1 MQVAERECRFALGWK
16 CSRAITAKRLINE
29 FVSYPEFTRL
39 TGSQA
44 KSDLLIVQHRRA
56 RAAMGG
62 VSMRQHLTA
71 SEAISG
77 AKAELAGDSLPDW
90 LLAVG
95 KGRRDLNGAAADQ
108 VAKGN

>member
-29 FVSYPEFTRL
+29 FVSYPEFTCL

-44 KSDLLIVQHRRA
+44 KSDLLIVRHRRA

-62 VSMRQHLTA
+62 ASHAAMFDRMRDKVLRT
-71 SEAISG
+71 EAIAG
-77 AKAELAGDSLPDW
+77 AKAELAGDSLHDR
-90 LLAVG
+90 LLALG
-95 KGRRDLNGAAADQ
+95 
-108 VAKGN
+108 